1 MVECSFTNG
10 RWGTISFYG
19 SGNPKFTRKNHAKR
33 MDILPR
39 QKIPFG
45 FQATV
50 PIMLPFYSDDGENI
64 ASVYVAHK
72 WDSNYIELRFNG
84 NVPTA
89 DLDYMRMPVITWIT
103 NDPFP
108 ETLP

>member
-1 MVECSFTNG
+1 
-10 RWGTISFYG
+10 
-19 SGNPKFTRKNHAKR
+19 
-33 MDILPR
+33 
-39 QKIPFG
+39 
-45 FQATV
+45 
-50 PIMLPFYSDDGENI
+50 MLPFYSDDGENI

-72 WDSNYIELRFNG
+72 GDSNYIELRFNG